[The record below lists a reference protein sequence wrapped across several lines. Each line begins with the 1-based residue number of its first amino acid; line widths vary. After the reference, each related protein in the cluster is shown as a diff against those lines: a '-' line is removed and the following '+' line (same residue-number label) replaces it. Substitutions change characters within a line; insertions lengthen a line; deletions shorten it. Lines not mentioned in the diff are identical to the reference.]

1 MRERSNG
8 GEGTTRR
15 RLARGERE
23 EEQGTTRR
31 GEGGGRGGEEGGGR
45 GEGGRKGEQ
54 GRRKRKGRGRR
65 NRELQEEEREEE
77 QGDITSLSSWGW
89 VEETVILLVRET
101 DVTPGNTAVIQM
113 RFHLGGKA
121 FLHKEF
127 THCDTTC
134 NCL

>member
-1 MRERSNG
+1 M
-8 GEGTTRR
+8 
-15 RLARGERE
+15 RGERE
-23 EEQGTTRR
+23 EKQGTTRR
-31 GEGGGRGGEEGGGR
+31 GEGGERGVTGGEGTTGMR
-45 GEGGRKGEQ
+45 LAR
-54 GRRKRKGRGRR
+54 GRGRR
-65 NRELQEEEREEE
+65 NREPREEEREAREEE